1 MANGF
6 LTHTLRRKK
15 YLFDLAL
22 LGLCAV
28 ALYYGIRATSDLMVP
43 NDADQYRD
51 IGLAQTILDHRYGE
65 DHLYQGETIWYNP
78 LLSIIIANVSRLTGV
93 EPVIRTGRLPV

>member
-51 IGLAQTILDHRYGE
+51 IGLAQTILDTE
-65 DHLYQGETIWYNP
+65 KITC
-78 LLSIIIANVSRLTGV
+78 
-93 EPVIRTGRLPV
+93 IREKPFGTTRSSPSSSPTCRA